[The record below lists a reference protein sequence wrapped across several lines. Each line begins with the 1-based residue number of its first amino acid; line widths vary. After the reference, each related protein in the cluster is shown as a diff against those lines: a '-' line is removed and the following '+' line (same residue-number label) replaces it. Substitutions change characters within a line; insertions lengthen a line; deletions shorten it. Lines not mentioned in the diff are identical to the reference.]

1 MSIERDVISSVLIVS
16 YLPDSGILFRP
27 IPALC
32 RPSPALFG
40 AGTFWAFCT
49 ICRVWARASPFLGFA
64 LHSWSSL
71 SYSREGRQLVRRMS
85 PGDFSN
91 ARSQIGE
98 GPTLSERR
106 RAACV
111 SARSARAPHALLAR
125 ARTPS
130 AREGRSRLPPP
141 PAPPPPQSLQCASG
155 FARRPFHAS
164 SDALI
169 GRLAKQAPEC
179 VHKWV
184 GAASASTSLPSS
196 LPASVCGFGRVG
208 AQCLAAGPSRRTLRW
223 LVVVAPP
230 RISWLPRVARSNALL
245 HAPGPDPR

>member
-1 MSIERDVISSVLIVS
+1 MMQNAQNV
-16 YLPDSGILFRP
+16 
-27 IPALC
+27 PA
-32 RPSPALFG
+32 PNS
-40 AGTFWAFCT
+40 AG
-49 ICRVWARASPFLGFA
+49 
-64 LHSWSSL
+64 
-71 SYSREGRQLVRRMS
+71 EGRQRWFAGLPPRRLFKRQIADRR
-85 PGDFSN
+85 GADAERAQACRLRVVHALR
-91 ARSQIGE
+91 ARR
-98 GPTLSERR
+98 TLSLRAHALPPR
-106 RAACV
+106 ARAA
-111 SARSARAPHALLAR
+111 HAC
-125 ARTPS
+125 
-130 AREGRSRLPPP
+130 PP
-141 PAPPPPQSLQCASG
+141 PAPPPPQSLQCASD

-169 GRLAKQAPEC
+169 GRLAKQASEC